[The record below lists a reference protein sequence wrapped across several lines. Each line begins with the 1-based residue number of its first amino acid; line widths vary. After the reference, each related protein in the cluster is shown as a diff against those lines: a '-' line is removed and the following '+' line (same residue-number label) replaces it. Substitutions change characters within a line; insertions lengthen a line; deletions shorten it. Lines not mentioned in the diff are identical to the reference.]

1 MAYSSSILIAFC
13 LILLTFILLFQ
24 ALEVLLLYIVKPL
37 NIKVP
42 FVKPEGF
49 TMRNRGQSPRQSKGC
64 RSIAVWKSVR
74 PGDFGTAFQADVGE
88 AYHIFRGRCPP
99 VTHSIGLQPYHG
111 SMYLMS

>member
-1 MAYSSSILIAFC
+1 M
-13 LILLTFILLFQ
+13 
-24 ALEVLLLYIVKPL
+24 
-37 NIKVP
+37 
-42 FVKPEGF
+42 PEGF

-64 RSIAVWKSVR
+64 RSIAVWKAVR

-111 SMYLMS
+111 SLYLMS